1 MTHAFSRRSFLAA
14 LAAGTAGPALAKA
27 PLTSLHPVARGEDL
41 RLRTLRTPD
50 EIIAAARLDGRIGFA
65 VADVSTGKLL
75 EAHDPDIGMPP
86 ASVAKALTASC
97 AVEPLGPGHHFVTR
111 LVAAGGIVD
120 GAVQGDLVLVGG
132 GDPTLDTDKLSTL
145 AQQLKDAGIR
155 EVRGRFAVWGG
166 SLPFTPV
173 IDDEQP
179 DQVGYNP
186 AVSGIALN
194 YNRVHFEWRRQGS
207 DYAISMDARSE
218 AYRPEVVMAR
228 MVVVDRNGPLYT
240 YRDAGQ
246 RDDWTVAKWALG
258 KGGARWLP
266 VRKPELYAGQ
276 VFQTFAGAQGIRLKA
291 PVVLDAAPEGGTEIG
306 QLQSAPL
313 RIILRDM
320 LKWSTNLTAEM
331 VGLAASRERLGEVAS
346 LKASAE
352 EMNGWAKQALG
363 LRSVAF
369 EDHSG
374 LGDDSRISA
383 ADMMRAMLAVRE
395 RLGLKP
401 LLKSFP
407 MRDDQRRIVADHPLA
422 VHAKTGTLNFV
433 SGLSGFVDLPDGTE
447 LAFAIFAANTAERD
461 KLSRE
466 ERERPPGASEWNG
479 RAKRLQ
485 EALIERWGVLY
496 AA

>member
-1 MTHAFSRRSFLAA
+1 MGKGKIYEQGLDRSTANFPQLSPLSFIGRTAAVYPDHVSVIHGQKRFTWSETYARCRRLAGALAKREIGVGDTVTVMGANTPEMVEAAFGVPMTGGVLNTLNVRLDAVTITHCLNHGEAKVLITDTEFSGTVKEALAA
-14 LAAGTAGPALAKA
+14 LG
-27 PLTSLHPVARGEDL
+27 RD
-41 RLRTLRTPD
+41 
-50 EIIAAARLDGRIGFA
+50 IA
-65 VADVSTGKLL
+65 
-75 EAHDPDIGMPP
+75 
-86 ASVAKALTASC
+86 
-97 AVEPLGPGHHFVTR
+97 
-111 LVAAGGIVD
+111 
-120 GAVQGDLVLVGG
+120 
-132 GDPTLDTDKLSTL
+132 
-145 AQQLKDAGIR
+145 
-155 EVRGRFAVWGG
+155 
-166 SLPFTPV
+166 V
-173 IDDEQP
+173 IDID
-179 DQVGYNP
+179 D
-186 AVSGIALN
+186 
-194 YNRVHFEWRRQGS
+194 
-207 DYAISMDARSE
+207 SE
-218 AYRPEVVMAR
+218 AGN
-228 MVVVDRNGPLYT
+228 D
-240 YRDAGQ
+240 
-246 RDDWTVAKWALG
+246 
-258 KGGARWLP
+258 
-266 VRKPELYAGQ
+266 
-276 VFQTFAGAQGIRLKA
+276 I
-291 PVVLDAAPEGGTEIG
+291 
-306 QLQSAPL
+306 
-313 RIILRDM
+313 
-320 LKWSTNLTAEM
+320 
-331 VGLAASRERLGEVAS
+331 SRERLGEVAS